1 MTAVIA
7 VDLGATSGR
16 VILGYVDGKHL
27 RLEHVARFPNI
38 PISTADG
45 LHWNTLELF
54 SSVQKGL
61 VAATTMEPEAIS
73 VGVDSWGV
81 DYGLLRGGRLL
92 GIPYHYRDDRTIR
105 AVNRVHA
112 KVTEEALYRRN
123 GIQNLPINTIFQL
136 QADAD
141 NGWLELADSFLMTPD
156 LFNFW
161 LSGSQVSERTIAS
174 TTGLLDPF
182 RGEWDLPLIKTMG
195 FAERLFPELVPV
207 GTALGPV
214 LPTLGSKNG
223 PIVTTIGS
231 HDTASAV
238 VAIPST
244 SDDSVYISCG
254 TWALV
259 GVETQSP
266 IVSAASQMA
275 GFTNEGGVD
284 VRNRFQQN
292 MVGLWL
298 LSESLRKWKAEGSS
312 AELAELLGA
321 ASGIRGRVGVFD
333 VRDARFLAP
342 GDMPSRIAGW
352 CEEHGEPVPRTAAE
366 FVRSIIESLA
376 TAFAVVSRD
385 AAELS
390 GVVCTTIHIVG
401 GGSQNKLL
409 CQRTADLSGLPVI
422 AGPVEATAIGN
433 ILIQAR
439 AHGVVSGTLEG
450 LRSIVSAAVQPRMY
464 RPVRVALA

>member
-16 VILGYVDGKHL
+16 VILGYVDGDGL
-27 RLEHVARFPNI
+27 RLDHVARFLNSPVA
-38 PISTADG
+38 TADG

-61 VAATTMEPEAIS
+61 VAAMITEPEAIS

-81 DYGLLRGGRLL
+81 DYGLLRAGRLL
-92 GIPYHYRDDRTIR
+92 GIPYHYRDDRTIP
-105 AVNRVHA
+105 AVSRVHA

-123 GIQNLPINTIFQL
+123 GIQNLAMNTIFQL
-136 QADAD
+136 QAEAD
-141 NGWLELADSFLMTPD
+141 TGWLELADLFLMTPD

-182 RGEWDLPLIKTMG
+182 RGEWDLPLINTMG

-207 GTALGPV
+207 GTTLGPV
-214 LPTLGSKNG
+214 LPALGSKYG
-223 PIVTTIGS
+223 PVVTTIGS

-238 VAIPST
+238 VAIPTT
-244 SDDSVYISCG
+244 SDDFVYISCG

-266 IVSAASQMA
+266 IVTTASQIA
-275 GFTNEGGVD
+275 GFTNEAGVD
-284 VRNRFQQN
+284 FRNRFQQN
-292 MVGLWL
+292 VVGLWL
-298 LSESLRKWKAEGSS
+298 LSESIRKWKAEGLS
-312 AELAELLGA
+312 AELADLLGA
-321 ASGIRGRVGVFD
+321 ASGIRDRVAVFD

-342 GDMPSRIAGW
+342 GDMPSRIADW
-352 CEEHGEPVPRTAAE
+352 CEEHGEPVPRNAAE
-366 FVRSIIESLA
+366 FVKSIIESLA
-376 TAFAVVSRD
+376 TVFAVVSRE
-385 AAELS
+385 AIELS
-390 GVVCTTIHIVG
+390 GVPRTAIHIVG
-401 GGSQNKLL
+401 GGSQNTML

-439 AHGVVSGTLEG
+439 AHGMVSGTLEG

-464 RPVRVALA
+464 RPVRTALV

>member
-16 VILGYVDGKHL
+16 VILGYVDGNDL
-27 RLEHVARFPNI
+27 RLEHVARFPNS
-38 PISTADG
+38 PVATADG

-54 SSVQKGL
+54 SSVQQGL
-61 VAATTMEPEAIS
+61 VAAMIIEPEAIS
-73 VGVDSWGV
+73 VGIDSWGV
-81 DYGLLRGGRLL
+81 DYGLLRAGRLL

-105 AVNRVHA
+105 AVNRVHS
-112 KVTEEALYRRN
+112 KITEEALYLRN
-123 GIQNLPINTIFQL
+123 GIQSLPMNTIFQL
-136 QADAD
+136 QAEAD
-141 NGWLELADSFLMTPD
+141 NGWLELADLFLMTPD

-161 LSGSQVSERTIAS
+161 LSGSQVCERTIAS

-214 LPTLGSKNG
+214 LPALGSKYG
-223 PIVTTIGS
+223 PVVTTIGS

-238 VAIPST
+238 VAIPT
-244 SDDSVYISCG
+244 TFDDFVYISCG

-266 IVSAASQMA
+266 VMTAASQIA
-275 GFTNEGGVD
+275 GFTNEAGVD
-284 VRNRFQQN
+284 FRNRFQQN
-292 MVGLWL
+292 VVGLWL
-298 LSESLRKWKAEGSS
+298 LSESIRKWKAEGLS

-321 ASGIRGRVGVFD
+321 ASGIRDRVGVFD

-342 GDMPSRIAGW
+342 GDMPSRIADW

-366 FVRSIIESLA
+366 FVKSIIESLA
-376 TAFAVVSRD
+376 TVFAVVSRE
-385 AAELS
+385 AVELS
-390 GVVCTTIHIVG
+390 GVPCTAIHIVG
-401 GGSQNKLL
+401 GGSQNTML
-409 CQRTADLSGLPVI
+409 CQRTADLSGLPVL

-439 AHGVVSGTLEG
+439 AHGMVSVTLEG

-464 RPVRVALA
+464 RPHRTALV